1 MVSVTD
7 AVLSRKSIRAFL
19 DKPVEDNLIK
29 ELLEKSSNSPSGG
42 NLQPWKI
49 FIINNKTMNSFL
61 GFQKNWTEPNV
72 PEYPIYPTKLKEPY
86 RTSRFEVG
94 EQLYA
99 SLGIP
104 REDKNARLN
113 QMAKNFEFFGASV
126 GFFCFVDRQMSLPQ
140 WSDLGMFLQTF
151 MLLAQELNLDT
162 CGQESWSLKQ
172 NMVSKFVDADDDLM
186 LFCGM
191 AIGYKDPAAPI
202 NQFKTKRR
210 PFDDWAYFI
219 EK

>member
-104 REDKNARLN
+104 RQDKNARLN
-113 QMAKNFEFFGASV
+113 QMSKNFVFFGAPA
-126 GFFCFVDRQMSLPQ
+126 GFFCFVDREMSLPQ

-191 AIGYKDPAAPI
+191 AIGYKDPVAPI

-210 PFDDWAYFI
+210 TL
-219 EK
+219 

>member
-113 QMAKNFEFFGASV
+113 QMSKNFVFFGAPA
-126 GFFCFVDRQMSLPQ
+126 GFFCFVDREMSLPQ

-210 PFDDWAYFI
+210 PLNDWAYFI